1 MREEGWG
8 PGSRRE
14 ALAHHEGAEDSRFGR
29 RVSLGGV
36 GIWLLPCVSA
46 VEGAGED
53 ERLGVGGG
61 GKRVGRGGGVL
72 RCFGFVASAVVRASY
87 TVAPPHTK

>member
-61 GKRVGRGGGVL
+61 GEEGRERGVGFCGVL
-72 RCFGFVASAVVRASY
+72 GLWPLRWFGLP
-87 TVAPPHTK
+87 TQ